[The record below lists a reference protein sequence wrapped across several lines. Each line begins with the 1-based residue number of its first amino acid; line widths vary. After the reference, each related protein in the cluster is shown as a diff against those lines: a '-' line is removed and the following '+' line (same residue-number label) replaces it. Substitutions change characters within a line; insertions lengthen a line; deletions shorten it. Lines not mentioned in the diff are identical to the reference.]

1 MPTSRENQQATKGST
16 RWRIPSRRVLRLV
29 LLIALVVA
37 VAGILQAVTGG
48 EAFGVAEQAP
58 ALAYLSIM
66 LLVAGD
72 AVVPVLPGET
82 TLNAASTVAAN
93 DELYLVLVIAAGA
106 LGAIIG
112 DSLLFWIA
120 RRNRHR
126 IEPQIEKVKTDERVT
141 KALGYLGDNRK
152 VLLVFA
158 RYVPGLRFVVDAT
171 FGLSDL
177 PYRQFLPWS
186 ALGGLLWATYT
197 CVLAYWVGSTIED
210 YPVASI
216 MVSGAITTA
225 LIAILFL
232 RERKRRARGAGRS
245 QRSAQRS

>member
-1 MPTSRENQQATKGST
+1 M
-16 RWRIPSRRVLRLV
+16 PSRWVLRVV
-29 LLIALVVA
+29 LLVALVVA
-37 VAGILQAVTGG
+37 TAGILQAVTGG
-48 EAFGVAEQAP
+48 EAFGVAEQTP

-72 AVVPVLPGET
+72 AVIPVLPGET

-126 IEPQIEKVKTDERVT
+126 IEPQIEKAKTDERVST
-141 KALGYLGDNRK
+141 AFGYLGDNRK
-152 VLLVFA
+152 VLLVLA

-171 FGLSDL
+171 FGLSEL

-210 YPVASI
+210 YPVASM

-225 LIAILFL
+225 LIALLFL
-232 RERKRRARGAGRS
+232 RERRRRRHARPAS
-245 QRSAQRS
+245 SAS

>member
-1 MPTSRENQQATKGST
+1 MTTLGEDGPAPSGARP
-16 RWRIPSRRVLRLV
+16 RLPSRRVLRIV
-29 LLIALVVA
+29 LVVA
-37 VAGILQAVTGG
+37 LLVAVVGVVHTLTGG
-48 EAFGVAEQAP
+48 DALGAADQPP

-66 LLVAGD
+66 LLIAGD
-72 AVVPVLPGET
+72 AVIPVLPGET
-82 TLNAASTVAAN
+82 TLNAAATVAAGG
-93 DELYLVLVIAAGA
+93 ELALVLVICAGA

-126 IEPQIEKVKTDERVT
+126 IEPQIEKAKADERIT
-141 KALGYLGDNRK
+141 TALGYLGDNRK

-186 ALGGLLWATYT
+186 ALGGVLWATYT
-197 CVLAYWVGSTIED
+197 CLLAYWVGSTIED
-210 YPVASI
+210 YPVASMI
-216 MVSGAITTA
+216 VSGAITTA
-225 LIAILFL
+225 LIAVLFL
-232 RERKRRARGAGRS
+232 RERRRRSHAATRPPATARR
-245 QRSAQRS
+245 R

>member
-1 MPTSRENQQATKGST
+1 M
-16 RWRIPSRRVLRLV
+16 V
-29 LLIALVVA
+29 ALVVA

-48 EAFGVAEQAP
+48 EAFGAAEQAP

-72 AVVPVLPGET
+72 AVIPVLPGET
-82 TLNAASTVAAN
+82 TLNAASTVAAGG
-93 DELYLVLVIAAGA
+93 ELALVLVIVAGA

-112 DSLLFWIA
+112 DSALFWIA
-120 RRNRHR
+120 RHNRHR
-126 IEPQIEKVKTDERVT
+126 VQPQIEKAKADERVST
-141 KALGYLGDNRK
+141 ALAYLGDNRK
-152 VLLVFA
+152 LLLVFA
-158 RYVPGLRFVVDAT
+158 RYVPGLRFVVNAT
-171 FGLSDL
+171 FGLSGL

-210 YPVASI
+210 YPVASM

-225 LIAILFL
+225 LIAIIFL
-232 RERKRRARGAGRS
+232 RERRRRARRADRPPQGAQG
-245 QRSAQRS
+245 